1 MGSSQR
7 IRGLLSRRTAVTVVI
22 GVTAFAGGIGVTRSF
37 AAIPGTVFHACL
49 DDGKLNHVT
58 THDVPRCHGDARHV
72 SWDQTGP
79 GGPAGPTG
87 PVGAAGHIGLT
98 GPAGP
103 TGPQGTQG
111 VPGISGYGV
120 VENDQSSYPNFTRLL
135 VNCPPGTKAIGGGAE
150 ALGVNSILNGSF
162 PAPGGVGW
170 IAVGHQ
176 TGYTTVGL
184 HVFAVCATVM
194 P

>member
-7 IRGLLSRRTAVTVVI
+7 IRQLLDRRTAVTVVI
-22 GVTAFAGGIGVTRSF
+22 GVTAFAGGIGVTRGF
-37 AAIPGTVFHACL
+37 AAMPGTVFHACL
-49 DDGKLNHVT
+49 DDGRLSHVT
-58 THDVPRCHGDARHV
+58 THDVPRCHDATRV

-79 GGPAGPTG
+79 AGPVGPAGPTG
-87 PVGAAGHIGLT
+87 LPGHIGLT

-111 VPGISGYGV
+111 VPGLSGYGV
-120 VENDQSSYPNFTRLL
+120 VENDQPSYPNFTRLQ
-135 VNCPPGTKAIGGGAE
+135 VNCPPGSKAIAGGAE
-150 ALGVNSILNGSF
+150 ALGVNSILNASL
-162 PAPGGVGW
+162 PAPGGLGW

-176 TGYTTVGL
+176 PGYTTVGL